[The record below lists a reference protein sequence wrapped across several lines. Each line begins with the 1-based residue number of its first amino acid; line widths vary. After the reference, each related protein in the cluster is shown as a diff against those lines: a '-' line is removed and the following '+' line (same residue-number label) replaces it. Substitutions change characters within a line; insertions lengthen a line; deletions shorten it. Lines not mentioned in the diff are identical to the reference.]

1 MKLRRWP
8 LRMEVSGEGWRFSM
22 EVSGEGMREGEVA
35 LTVNLARNG
44 LGHTSRLVGCRA
56 AVAGVLAQVMN
67 RLIAPPQKG
76 SLGSR
81 VRKGRAEGV
90 FGVVSLEVSESGS
103 GLAEVGWLVAP
114 RSSDPRVQAASSM
127 VGMTVDEKG
136 GEECAA
142 LLAEG
147 LAGLVLEVSK

>member
-1 MKLRRWP
+1 MKLHRWP
-8 LRMEVSGEGWRFSM
+8 LRMEVSGEGWRFTM

-44 LGHTSRLVGCRA
+44 LGHTSRLVGPRA
-56 AVAGVLAQVMN
+56 AVAGVLVQLGNGLAG
-67 RLIAPPQKG
+67 PPQKWSRG
-76 SLGSR
+76 SG

-90 FGVVSLEVSESGS
+90 FGVVSLEVSEWEG
-103 GLAEVGWLVAP
+103 GLTEVGWLVAP

-127 VGMTVDEKG
+127 AGMTVDEKG